1 MYSSRVINP
10 FSIRSFASA
19 SVCARLETRSSSN
32 LTGFLSGFCHCFSY
46 VDFLMDFPLPRRF
59 RFGRLGSTRTCV
71 AFFAMN
77 WSVRDRAEVW
87 TIERVSVQSSFDHLV
102 RPEQH
107 RLRNRESD
115 LLRGFQI
122 DYQFELL
129 GLLDWQVGWFAC
141 LFSVVFSDSVH
152 HGQP

>member
-1 MYSSRVINP
+1 MPLSLDHPMSGRHPVNITNAITTGINRSLLVLPKVRCRRWLLRRGIEQLLIHRTLRQSFAMYSSLVINP

-77 WSVRDRAEVW
+77 
-87 TIERVSVQSSFDHLV
+87 
-102 RPEQH
+102 
-107 RLRNRESD
+107 
-115 LLRGFQI
+115 
-122 DYQFELL
+122 
-129 GLLDWQVGWFAC
+129 
-141 LFSVVFSDSVH
+141 
-152 HGQP
+152 